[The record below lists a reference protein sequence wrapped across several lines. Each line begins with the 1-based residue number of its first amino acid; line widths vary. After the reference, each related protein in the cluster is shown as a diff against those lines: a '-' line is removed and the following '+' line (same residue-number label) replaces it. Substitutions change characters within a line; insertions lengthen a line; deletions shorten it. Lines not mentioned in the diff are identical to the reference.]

1 MNNFEIHLDLGM
13 KYSENTHRYENP
25 SFNLVLGLKKRATDT
40 DFIHLFVKL
49 NKFYYISAR
58 E

>member
-1 MNNFEIHLDLGM
+1 M
-13 KYSENTHRYENP
+13 KYSENTYRYENP
-25 SFNLVLGLKKRATDT
+25 SFNLVLGLKILATDT
-40 DFIHLFVKL
+40 DFIHLFVKF